1 MGERE
6 PVREMR
12 RGFVNHALDWRLTK
26 VGRERFYGNRIIN

>member
-6 PVREMR
+6 LVRDVR

-26 VGRERFYGNRIIN
+26 VGVRDFREIGP